1 MEKRTSDPESAPK
14 LDPDSRLKHTIGAHY
29 LVAIFRNP
37 IIAGATG

>member
-1 MEKRTSDPESAPK
+1 MEKGTSDCESAPK
-14 LDPDSRLKHTIGAHY
+14 LDPDSRLKLTISHY